1 MPNNAPHNA
10 LRHHVSGAIARGE
23 AEAIME
29 IPALT
34 IGQRVELHPVT
45 DAWMMGDR
53 FGEVVKVG
61 RSLVHVRMDKSGKV
75 RRLRPENV
83 FITY

>member
-1 MPNNAPHNA
+1 MQTRNGAPF
-10 LRHHVSGAIARGE
+10 I
-23 AEAIME
+23 
-29 IPALT
+29 
-34 IGQRVELHPVT
+34 IGQRVELNPAT

-61 RSLVHVRMDKSGKV
+61 RSLIHIRMDRSGKV
-75 RRLRPENV
+75 RRVRPSDV